1 MHLFSNVAVRRL
13 AFLCLAVLASPAVAM
28 AGDAR
33 VHQQLQCGPASL
45 DVVVEGS
52 GPTIVLLPSLGRDS
66 LDYDPIAEGLV
77 ARGYQVLRPQPRGLG
92 ASRGPMDGIT
102 LADLADDV
110 GCAIA
115 QAGKAPAIVVG
126 HAYGNWVARM
136 LAARHPQAVR
146 GVVVAAAA
154 AKTYPKALSASIIR
168 IADPKT
174 SREDR
179 LTELQATF
187 FAPGNDAAVWLEGWH
202 PEVRTSQRNASD
214 ATPKALWWSAGGKVP
229 LLDLQAA
236 SDPFMPADRRQELRE
251 ELGPRVSVVTIPGAS
266 HALLPEQPQQ
276 VVAAIADWAA
286 TLP

>member
-1 MHLFSNVAVRRL
+1 MKRSWVRVLF
-13 AFLCLAVLASPAVAM
+13 CLALPATVGA
-28 AGDAR
+28 AEAAGARAHRQLSCGDA
-33 VHQQLQCGPASL
+33 SI
-45 DVVVEGS
+45 DVVADGQ

-66 LDYDPIAEGLV
+66 LDYDPIAEGL
-77 ARGYQVLRPQPRGLG
+77 AAKGYQVLRPQPRGLG
-92 ASRGPMDGIT
+92 DSRGPMEGIT

-110 GCAIA
+110 ACTID

-136 LAARHPQAVR
+136 LAARHPQSVR

-154 AKTYPKALSASIIR
+154 AKTYPKSLSASIIR
-168 IADPKT
+168 IADPRT

-179 LTELQATF
+179 LKELQATF
-187 FAPGNDAAVWLEGWH
+187 FAPGNDASVWLDGWH

-229 LLDLQAA
+229 LLDLQAE

-276 VVAAIADWAA
+276 VVEAIARWSAG
-286 TLP
+286 LR

>member
-1 MHLFSNVAVRRL
+1 MKRSWVRVLF
-13 AFLCLAVLASPAVAM
+13 CLALPATVGA
-28 AGDAR
+28 AEAAGARAHRQLTCGDA
-33 VHQQLQCGPASL
+33 SI
-45 DVVVEGS
+45 DVVVDGR

-66 LDYDPIAEGLV
+66 LDYDPIAEGL
-77 ARGYQVLRPQPRGLG
+77 AAKGYQVLRPQPRGLG
-92 ASRGPMDGIT
+92 DSRGPMEGIT
-102 LADLADDV
+102 LTDLADDV
-110 GCAIA
+110 ACTID

-136 LAARHPQAVR
+136 LAARHPQSVR

-154 AKTYPKALSASIIR
+154 AKTYPKSLSASIIR

-179 LTELQATF
+179 LKELQATF
-187 FAPGNDAAVWLEGWH
+187 FAPGNDASVWLDGWH

-229 LLDLQAA
+229 LLDLQAE

-276 VVAAIADWAA
+276 VVEAIARWSAG
-286 TLP
+286 LR

>member
-1 MHLFSNVAVRRL
+1 MKRSWVRVLF
-13 AFLCLAVLASPAVAM
+13 CLALPATVGA
-28 AGDAR
+28 AEAADARAHRQLTCGDA
-33 VHQQLQCGPASL
+33 SI
-45 DVVVEGS
+45 DVVVDGR

-66 LDYDPIAEGLV
+66 LDYDPIAEGL
-77 ARGYQVLRPQPRGLG
+77 AAKGYQVLRPQPRGLG
-92 ASRGPMDGIT
+92 ASRGPMEGIT

-110 GCAIA
+110 ACTID

-136 LAARHPQAVR
+136 LAARHPQSVR

-154 AKTYPKALSASIIR
+154 AKTYPKSLSASIIR

-179 LTELQATF
+179 LRELQATF
-187 FAPGNDAAVWLEGWH
+187 FAPGNDASVWLDGWH

-229 LLDLQAA
+229 LLDLQAE

-276 VVAAIADWAA
+276 VVEAIARWSAG
-286 TLP
+286 LR

>member
-1 MHLFSNVAVRRL
+1 MKRSWMRVLF
-13 AFLCLAVLASPAVAM
+13 CLALPATVGA
-28 AGDAR
+28 AEAAGARAHRQLSCGDA
-33 VHQQLQCGPASL
+33 SI
-45 DVVVEGS
+45 DVVVDGQ

-66 LDYDPIAEGLV
+66 LDYDPIAEGL
-77 ARGYQVLRPQPRGLG
+77 AAKGYQVLRPQPRGMG
-92 ASRGPMDGIT
+92 DSRGPMEGIT

-110 GCAIA
+110 ACTID

-136 LAARHPQAVR
+136 LAARHPQSVR

-154 AKTYPKALSASIIR
+154 AKTYPKSLSASIIR

-179 LTELQATF
+179 LKELQATF
-187 FAPGNDAAVWLEGWH
+187 FAPGNDASVWLDGWH

-229 LLDLQAA
+229 LLDLQAE

-276 VVAAIADWAA
+276 VVEAIARWSAG
-286 TLP
+286 LR

>member
-1 MHLFSNVAVRRL
+1 MKRSWVRVLF
-13 AFLCLAVLASPAVAM
+13 CLALPATVGA
-28 AGDAR
+28 AEAADARAHRQLTCGDA
-33 VHQQLQCGPASL
+33 SI
-45 DVVVEGS
+45 DVVVDGR

-66 LDYDPIAEGLV
+66 LDYDPIAEGL
-77 ARGYQVLRPQPRGLG
+77 AAKGYQVLRPQPRGLG
-92 ASRGPMDGIT
+92 ASRGPMEGIT
-102 LADLADDV
+102 LAELADDV
-110 GCAIA
+110 ACTID

-136 LAARHPQAVR
+136 LAARHPQSVR

-154 AKTYPKALSASIIR
+154 AKTYPKSLSASIIR

-179 LTELQATF
+179 LRELQATF
-187 FAPGNDAAVWLEGWH
+187 FAPGNDASVWLDGWH

-229 LLDLQAA
+229 LLDLQAE

-276 VVAAIADWAA
+276 VVEAIAHWSAS
-286 TLP
+286 LR

>member
-1 MHLFSNVAVRRL
+1 MKRSWVRVL
-13 AFLCLAVLASPAVAM
+13 LCLALPATVGA
-28 AGDAR
+28 AEAADARAHRQLTCGDA
-33 VHQQLQCGPASL
+33 SI
-45 DVVVEGS
+45 DVVVDGR

-66 LDYDPIAEGLV
+66 LDYDPIAEGL
-77 ARGYQVLRPQPRGLG
+77 AAKGYQVLRPQPRGLG
-92 ASRGPMDGIT
+92 ASRGPMEGIT

-110 GCAIA
+110 ACTID

-136 LAARHPQAVR
+136 LAARHPQSVR

-154 AKTYPKALSASIIR
+154 AKTYPKSLSASIIR

-179 LTELQATF
+179 LRELQATF
-187 FAPGNDAAVWLEGWH
+187 FAPGNDASVWLDGWH

-229 LLDLQAA
+229 LLDLQAE

-276 VVAAIADWAA
+276 VVEAIARWSAG
-286 TLP
+286 LR

>member
-1 MHLFSNVAVRRL
+1 MKRSWVRVLF
-13 AFLCLAVLASPAVAM
+13 CLALPATVGA
-28 AGDAR
+28 AEAADARAHRQLSCGDA
-33 VHQQLQCGPASL
+33 SI
-45 DVVVEGS
+45 DVVVDGR

-66 LDYDPIAEGLV
+66 LDYDPIAEGL
-77 ARGYQVLRPQPRGLG
+77 AAKGYQVLRPQPRGLG
-92 ASRGPMDGIT
+92 DSRGPMEGIT

-110 GCAIA
+110 ACTID

-136 LAARHPQAVR
+136 LAARHPQSVR

-154 AKTYPKALSASIIR
+154 AKTYPKSLSASIIR

-179 LTELQATF
+179 LKELQATF
-187 FAPGNDAAVWLEGWH
+187 FAPGNDASVWLDGWY

-229 LLDLQAA
+229 LLDLQAE

-276 VVAAIADWAA
+276 VVEAIARWSAG
-286 TLP
+286 LR

>member
-1 MHLFSNVAVRRL
+1 MKRSWVRVLF
-13 AFLCLAVLASPAVAM
+13 CLALPATVGA
-28 AGDAR
+28 AEAAGARAHRQLSCGDA
-33 VHQQLQCGPASL
+33 SI
-45 DVVVEGS
+45 DVVVDGR

-66 LDYDPIAEGLV
+66 LDYDPIAEGL
-77 ARGYQVLRPQPRGLG
+77 AAKGYQVLRPQPRGLG
-92 ASRGPMDGIT
+92 DSRGPMEGIT

-110 GCAIA
+110 ACTID

-136 LAARHPQAVR
+136 LAARHPQSVR

-154 AKTYPKALSASIIR
+154 AKTYPKSLSASIIR

-179 LTELQATF
+179 LKELQATF
-187 FAPGNDAAVWLEGWH
+187 FAPGNDASVWLDGWH

-229 LLDLQAA
+229 LLDLQAE

-276 VVAAIADWAA
+276 VVEAIARWSAG
-286 TLP
+286 LR

>member
-1 MHLFSNVAVRRL
+1 MKRSWVRVLF
-13 AFLCLAVLASPAVAM
+13 CLALPATVGA
-28 AGDAR
+28 AEAAGARAHRQLSCGDA
-33 VHQQLQCGPASL
+33 SI
-45 DVVVEGS
+45 DVVVDGR

-66 LDYDPIAEGLV
+66 LDYDPIAEGL
-77 ARGYQVLRPQPRGLG
+77 AAKGYQVLRPQPRGLG
-92 ASRGPMDGIT
+92 DSRGPMEGIT

-110 GCAIA
+110 ACTID
-115 QAGKAPAIVVG
+115 QAGEAPAIVVG

-136 LAARHPQAVR
+136 LAARHPQSVR

-154 AKTYPKALSASIIR
+154 AKTYPKSLSASIIR

-179 LTELQATF
+179 LKELQATF
-187 FAPGNDAAVWLEGWH
+187 FAPGNDASVWLDGWH

-229 LLDLQAA
+229 LLDLQAE

-276 VVAAIADWAA
+276 VVEAIARWSAG
-286 TLP
+286 LR